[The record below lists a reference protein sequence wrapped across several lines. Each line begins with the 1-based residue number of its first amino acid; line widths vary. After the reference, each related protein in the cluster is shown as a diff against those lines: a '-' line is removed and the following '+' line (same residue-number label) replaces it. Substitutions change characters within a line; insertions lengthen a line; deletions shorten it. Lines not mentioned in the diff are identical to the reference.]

1 MHDLGEQKEWTVK
14 NLEDFI
20 LRLKNYAN
28 RQYKAKDVLIFWVA
42 RAKLNKQLNKK
53 LDKLLAMMSKDNKEM
68 KAKREVVAKQIETDY
83 QARKKKYPAELPK
96 YLFAT
101 RLDLDIITYRNIVA
115 TKDIIKPDEMKEFFN
130 REQIHRAKRL

>member
-1 MHDLGEQKEWTVK
+1 M
-14 NLEDFI
+14 I
-20 LRLKNYAN
+20 LKNYAN

-68 KAKREVVAKQIETDY
+68 KAKREILAKTIETDY
-83 QARKKKYPAELPK
+83 QARKARIKDEAFPK

-101 RLDLDIITYRNIVA
+101 RLDLEKPTYKSIVLQRD
-115 TKDIIKPDEMKEFFN
+115 TVKPEEMNEFFS
-130 REQIHRAKRL
+130 REQIHGANRLRIMEIKRL

>member
-1 MHDLGEQKEWTVK
+1 MFTLCREIRVGTLSKHSTKFFFDNFTHLVDTFIQVLGDEKDWTVK

-68 KAKREVVAKQIETDY
+68 KAKRDVIAKQIETDY
-83 QARKKKYPAELPK
+83 QGRKKKYPAELPK

-101 RLDLDIITYRNIVA
+101 RIDLD
-115 TKDIIKPDEMKEFFN
+115 
-130 REQIHRAKRL
+130 

>member
-1 MHDLGEQKEWTVK
+1 MNVLAEEKEWNVK
-14 NLEDFI
+14 NLEEFI

-42 RAKLNKQLNKK
+42 HAKLNKQLNKK

-68 KAKREVVAKQIETDY
+68 KAKRDVIAKQIEADY
-83 QARKKKYPAELPK
+83 QARKKKYPAEIPK

-101 RLDLDIITYRNIVA
+101 RLDLDKNTFRNIV
-115 TKDIIKPDEMKEFFN
+115 TVRDLIKPEEMGEFFN
-130 REQIHRAKRL
+130 RE